1 VNLWRKKSKQSFEE
15 LNLKRLKMATNKEL
29 LSKGIKKLA
38 WALPLLFIGPALIHN
53 AFMNK
58 QNNWHYLVL
67 GIGIAVCIGAVYM
80 MVLGLKTMMRSLF
93 ND

>member
-1 VNLWRKKSKQSFEE
+1 MS
-15 LNLKRLKMATNKEL
+15 TNKEL

-53 AFMNK
+53 AFINK
-58 QNNWHYLVL
+58 QNVWHYLVL
-67 GIGIAVCIGAVYM
+67 GIGIVTCLVAVYLAFM
-80 MVLGLKTMMRSLF
+80 GLKIMMRSLF